1 MNPSQAGSL
10 CLNLRSIRRR
20 SRGATLI
27 GQMAAPPLGK
37 TASSTA
43 GRRARPLLEDRSVLA
58 CIGRCGM
65 DLTLYGGTRP
75 CSRWKWRS
83 MPRFDISA
91 SWRSVQTAAAAESEQ
106 DYAAWKKGRTDLL
119 NRASQPSISVQTVT
133 ALARSDA
140 SQQLG
145 MPAPVEVEM
154 IGRGDF
160 ERPSGRR
167 FGSLVHAILAS
178 VDLDAEF
185 DAVQGSA
192 AINGRLVGA
201 TEEEINAAVVAVRA
215 TLRHPLLR
223 SAAGSA
229 TKGELRRETPVLIAL
244 DDGSLVEGV
253 VDLAFKE
260 DTPDFVGWT
269 VIDFKTDREFA
280 ASSDQYKAQVSVYS
294 EAIRAATGLP
304 SRAILVVV

>member
-1 MNPSQAGSL
+1 VVDPPGLAL
-10 CLNLRSIRRR
+10 EVEEHAALRHQRI
-20 SRGATLI
+20 
-27 GQMAAPPLGK
+27 
-37 TASSTA
+37 
-43 GRRARPLLEDRSVLA
+43 LEVDPDKL
-58 CIGRCGM
+58 
-65 DLTLYGGTRP
+65 
-75 CSRWKWRS
+75 
-83 MPRFDISA
+83 
-91 SWRSVQTAAAAESEQ
+91 AAAESEQ
-106 DYAAWKKGRTDLL
+106 DYAAWKNGQTDLL
-119 NRASQPSISVQTVT
+119 SRASQPSICVQTVT
-133 ALARSDA
+133 ALARSEA

-145 MPAPVEVEM
+145 MRAPIEVEM

-178 VDLDAEF
+178 VDLDAES
-185 DAVQGSA
+185 DAIQASA

-280 ASSDQYKAQVSVYS
+280 TSSDQYKAQVSVYS
-294 EAIRAATGLP
+294 EAIGKSTGSL
-304 SRAILVVV
+304 SRGVPMVV